1 MQFCLTQKISMR
13 KNDVVKKL
21 AKELFVLGNQT
32 QKSIS
37 ETVGVT
43 EKTLSKWIEGNEN
56 EPSWK
61 ELKDLQSI
69 TKKQLL
75 ADSYA
80 QLAAVN
86 LAIKANGNVPTK
98 EQYDAKS
105 ILGKEIDRLSD
116 SPLAVY
122 TDVFSD
128 FIDWLLRNE
137 PKHVQE
143 FARLSMLFIE
153 QKNSK

>member
-1 MQFCLTQKISMR
+1 MKL
-13 KNDVVKKL
+13 NDTKKKL
-21 AKELFVLGNQT
+21 AKDLYVLGNQT
-32 QKSIS
+32 QKSIAA
-37 ETVGVT
+37 TIGVT
-43 EKTLSKWIEGNEN
+43 EKTLGKWIEGNEH

-61 ELKDLQSI
+61 ELRDLQSI

-128 FIDWLLRNE
+128 FVDWLLRNE
-137 PKHVQE
+137 PKHVQD

>member
-1 MQFCLTQKISMR
+1 MKQSDT
-13 KNDVVKKL
+13 KKRL
-21 AKELFVLGNQT
+21 AQELYVLGNQT
-32 QKSIS
+32 QKSIAA
-37 ETVGVT
+37 TIGVT
-43 EKTLSKWIEGNEN
+43 EKTLGKWITDNE
-56 EPSWK
+56 WDA
-61 ELKDLQSI
+61 LRDLQSI

-75 ADSYA
+75 TDSYA

-86 LAIKANGNVPTK
+86 LAIKKNGNVPSK

-137 PKHVQE
+137 PKHVQD

-153 QKNSK
+153 NKNSK

>member
-1 MQFCLTQKISMR
+1 MAASDI
-13 KNDVVKKL
+13 KKRL
-21 AKELFVLGNQT
+21 AQELYVLGNQT
-32 QKSIS
+32 QKSIA
-37 ETVGVT
+37 ETIGVT
-43 EKTLSKWIEGNEN
+43 EKTLGKWIKEN
-56 EPSWK
+56 NWDA
-61 ELKDLQSI
+61 LKDLQSI

-75 ADSYA
+75 TDSYA

-122 TDVFSD
+122 TDVFSE
-128 FIDWLLRNE
+128 FIDYLLRNE
-137 PKHVQE
+137 PKHVQT
-143 FARLSMLFIE
+143 FAQLSMVFIE
-153 QKNSK
+153 SKNGK

>member
-1 MQFCLTQKISMR
+1 MKQSDT
-13 KNDVVKKL
+13 KKRL
-21 AKELFVLGNQT
+21 AQELYVLGNQT
-32 QKSIS
+32 QKSIAA
-37 ETVGVT
+37 TIGVT
-43 EKTLSKWIEGNEN
+43 EKTLGKWITDNEWN
-56 EPSWK
+56 A
-61 ELKDLQSI
+61 LRDLQSI

-75 ADSYA
+75 TDSYA

-86 LAIKANGNVPTK
+86 LAIKANGNVPSK

-128 FIDWLLRNE
+128 FIDWLLRNH
-137 PKHVQE
+137 PKHTQQ
-143 FARLSMLFIE
+143 FAQLSMEFIE
-153 QKNSK
+153 HKNGCK

>member
-1 MQFCLTQKISMR
+1 MAASDI
-13 KNDVVKKL
+13 KKRL
-21 AKELFVLGNQT
+21 AQELYVLGNQT
-32 QKSIS
+32 QKSIA
-37 ETVGVT
+37 ETINVT
-43 EKTLSKWIEGNEN
+43 PKTLGKWIEINN
-56 EPSWK
+56 WDS
-61 ELKDLQSI
+61 LKDLQSI

-75 ADSYA
+75 TDSYA

-122 TDVFSD
+122 TDVFSE
-128 FIDWLLRNE
+128 FIDYLLRNE
-137 PKHVQE
+137 PKDVQR
-143 FARLSMLFIE
+143 FAQLSMVFIE
-153 QKNSK
+153 SKNGK

>member
-1 MQFCLTQKISMR
+1 MAASDI
-13 KNDVVKKL
+13 KKRL
-21 AKELFVLGNQT
+21 ARELYVLGNQT
-32 QKSIS
+32 QKSIAD
-37 ETVGVT
+37 TIGVT
-43 EKTLSKWIEGNEN
+43 EKTLGKWIKEN
-56 EPSWK
+56 SWDA
-61 ELKDLQSI
+61 LKDLQSI

-75 ADSYA
+75 TDSYA

-122 TDVFSD
+122 TDVFSE
-128 FIDWLLRNE
+128 FIDYLLRNE
-137 PKHVQE
+137 PKHVQI
-143 FARLSMLFIE
+143 FAQLSMLFIE
-153 QKNSK
+153 SKNGK

>member
-1 MQFCLTQKISMR
+1 MYWETKHKKVLPIPLALQK
-13 KNDVVKKL
+13 
-21 AKELFVLGNQT
+21 
-32 QKSIS
+32 
-37 ETVGVT
+37 
-43 EKTLSKWIEGNEN
+43 EN
-56 EPSWK
+56 SWDA
-61 ELKDLQSI
+61 LKDLQSI

-75 ADSYA
+75 TDSYA

-122 TDVFSD
+122 TDVFSE
-128 FIDWLLRNE
+128 FIDYLLRNE
-137 PKHVQE
+137 PKHVQI
-143 FARLSMLFIE
+143 FAQLSMLFIE
-153 QKNSK
+153 SKNGK